1 MKISGCFQCV
11 WRGYCVRAASRSK
24 KLAAARQ
31 RIQSANAAATE
42 ENTLGHRT
50 SSALDFLLRY
60 KDIAYILEAL
70 RNLGEICFSLLLDE
84 SFI

>member
-1 MKISGCFQCV
+1 M
-11 WRGYCVRAASRSK
+11 
-24 KLAAARQ
+24 AAARQ
-31 RIQSANAAATE
+31 RLQSANAAATE

-70 RNLGEICFSLLLDE
+70 RNLGKVS
-84 SFI
+84 SV